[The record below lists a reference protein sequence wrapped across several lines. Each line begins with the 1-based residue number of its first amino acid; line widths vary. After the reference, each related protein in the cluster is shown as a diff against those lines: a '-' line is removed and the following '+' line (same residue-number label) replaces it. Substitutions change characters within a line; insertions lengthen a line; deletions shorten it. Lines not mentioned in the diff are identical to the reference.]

1 MLGHILDTCG
11 YSLYAP
17 RAKPCIHMAAGT
29 WLLVSLLSL
38 LRGSR
43 RGPSPLLQAAGYA
56 HLTLPC
62 TPGWWALLAL
72 TALLPLG
79 VTRVAAARLLARH
92 RAQIAS
98 GYVHAQGEPLWTP
111 RAVVLYPL
119 ACVLA
124 GVAAGLLGI
133 GGGMVKGPL
142 LLEMGLVPQAAAAT
156 SAFMIFFTSSST
168 TLQFLL
174 LGALPADFAVLYGV
188 LGFAA
193 ALLGGL
199 AVRYAMRRDGG
210 SAFIVFAIAIVLG
223 VSTVLMM
230 WVGVR
235 DHLHAFTGH
244 TPRSSASPLPAQ
256 GHSLHSS
263 LHSLCLL

>member
-1 MLGHILDTCG
+1 MI
-11 YSLYAP
+11 P
-17 RAKPCIHMAAGT
+17 MATGT
-29 WLLVSLLSL
+29 WLLVSWLSL

-43 RGPSPLLQAAGYA
+43 RGPSPLLQAVGCA

-62 TPGWWALLAL
+62 TSGWWALLAL
-72 TALLPLG
+72 VAVLPLG
-79 VTRVAAARLLARH
+79 VTRVAASRLLARH
-92 RAQIAS
+92 RAQVAS
-98 GYVHAQGEPLWTP
+98 GYVHMPGEPVWTP
-111 RAVVLYPL
+111 RAVVLYPS

-133 GGGMVKGPL
+133 GGGMIKGPL

-174 LGALPADFAVLYGV
+174 LGALPAEYAVLYGV
-188 LGFAA
+188 IGFAA

-199 AVRYAMRRDGG
+199 AVRYAMRRNGG

-230 WVGVR
+230 WVGVQ
-235 DHLHAFTGH
+235 DHLHAFGDH
-244 TPRSSASPLPAQ
+244 APRSLASPAPPAQ
-256 GHSLHSS
+256 EHSRLSLHSS
-263 LHSLCLL
+263 LDSLCMF